1 MGAVDTPQPRGGK
14 KKGHGF
20 SRPKRRVGIR
30 IDMTPMVDVAFLLLI
45 FFMCTTQFKPP
56 ERDRITLPESSSESK
71 SPESDIITIAV
82 TKRPS
87 VRVIY
92 RQGGEEVTREVA
104 AEAVKT
110 DMGLVLS
117 NARAASPAARMIVK
131 MDKDA
136 PYGIMAD
143 LMPAFQEAKAPR
155 FNVQTDLGAK
165 GGLFGAKPKIR

>member
-1 MGAVDTPQPRGGK
+1 MLK
-14 KKGHGF
+14 KK
-20 SRPKRRVGIR
+20 RRIGIS

-56 ERDRITLPESSSESK
+56 EKDKITLPESNSESK

-82 TKRPS
+82 TKIPS

-92 RQGGEEVTREVA
+92 RQRGEEISREMP
-104 AEAVKT
+104 AEAVST
-110 DMGLVLS
+110 DMATVLS
-117 NARAASPAARMIVK
+117 NARSANPMARIIVK

-143 LMPAFQEAKAPR
+143 MMQGLQDAKAPR
-155 FNVQTDLGAK
+155 FNVQTDLEGK
-165 GGLFGAKPKIR
+165 SGLFRQPGPK